1 MGPLASL
8 LIANRGEIARRI
20 IRTARRLSIR
30 TIAVFS
36 EPDAGLPH
44 VAEADEA
51 VLIGPGP
58 ARESYLDAHRI
69 LDAARKTGAAAIH
82 PGYGFLS
89 ENADFAEAVIA
100 AGLIWVGPPPA
111 AIRAMGR
118 KDEAKRLAAAAGAP
132 ITPGWSGADQ
142 SDRRLASEAAAIG
155 WPVLIKPVAGGGG
168 KGMRKVERAGDFAE
182 ALAGARREAVAA
194 FGDGTVLLERFV
206 SRPRHIEIQVFAD
219 RHGGLVHLFERDC
232 SLQRR
237 HQKVIEEAPA
247 PGMSEEVRAALTSA
261 ALKAAAAVGYEGA
274 GTVEFIADASKGLS
288 AEKVWFMEMNTR
300 LQVEHPVT
308 EAITGQDLVEWQIR
322 IAAGEPLPL
331 AQEEIRARGWAIEA
345 RLYAEDP
352 ARGFLPSVG
361 RLARWRIP
369 EGTRL
374 DSGYEEG
381 SAISPFYDPMIAKLI
396 AHKSERSEAA
406 AELARVC
413 RGIEAWPVRTNA
425 AFLANCLSD
434 TAFVAGEVDT
444 AFIEDR
450 LPAIASAPEP
460 EAAAIL
466 AALANET
473 RGAAP
478 WKGQAEAQGWRLN
491 ASPALERTIFIE
503 GEPFEAALASGG
515 AGKGELV
522 AIAGEKVWFE
532 HGAGFRV
539 SLFAPSDPLIQ
550 AISSDGVIRAPMPGR
565 IVQTPVSAGEAVEP
579 GRTLIVLE
587 AMKMEH
593 ALSAPAAGK
602 VAEVLCTEGDQVI
615 EGQPLARIEIVRPR
629 PKTES
634 KASR

>member
-1 MGPLASL
+1 
-8 LIANRGEIARRI
+8 
-20 IRTARRLSIR
+20 
-30 TIAVFS
+30 
-36 EPDAGLPH
+36 
-44 VAEADEA
+44 
-51 VLIGPGP
+51 
-58 ARESYLDAHRI
+58 
-69 LDAARKTGAAAIH
+69 
-82 PGYGFLS
+82 
-89 ENADFAEAVIA
+89 
-100 AGLIWVGPPPA
+100 
-111 AIRAMGR
+111 
-118 KDEAKRLAAAAGAP
+118 RLAAAAGAP
-132 ITPGWSGADQ
+132 TTPGWSGEDQ
-142 SDRRLASEAAAIG
+142 SDERLATEAAAIG
-155 WPVLIKPVAGGGG
+155 WPILIKPVAGGGG